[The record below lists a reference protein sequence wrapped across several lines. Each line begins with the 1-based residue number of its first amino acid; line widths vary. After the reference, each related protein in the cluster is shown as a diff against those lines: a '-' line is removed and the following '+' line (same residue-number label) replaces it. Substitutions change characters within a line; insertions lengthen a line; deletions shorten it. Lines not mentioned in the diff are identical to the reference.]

1 MLLAGCQTAAQRQ
14 FQSMTSGNLALVAQA
29 RSCVTEAYN
38 APEAA
43 VLRPHIP
50 LDVRQVTLAQLS
62 DQSLPTKQEIDA
74 VLAVHPRI
82 QACRQAVLDG
92 LLSTTPS
99 VVPILTKE
107 FAGADDDTIAFV
119 QRKLSWGERVRR
131 ARDRVLA
138 TQTELQAEEQR
149 ITAGLERS
157 HEAELARR
165 QRALDALAQW
175 AQTQQ
180 VINAMKRPVV
190 TNCSQVGS
198 FTNCVSQ

>member
-1 MLLAGCQTAAQRQ
+1 
-14 FQSMTSGNLALVAQA
+14 MTSVNLALVAQA

-74 VLAVHPRI
+74 VLAVHPRT
-82 QACRQAVLDG
+82 QACRQAILDG

-99 VVPILTKE
+99 VVPILAKE
-107 FAGADDDTIAFV
+107 FAGADDDTIALV

>member
-1 MLLAGCQTAAQRQ
+1 
-14 FQSMTSGNLALVAQA
+14 MTSGNLALVAQA
-29 RSCVTEAYN
+29 RSCVSEAYN

-43 VLRPHIP
+43 ELRPHIP

-107 FAGADDDTIAFV
+107 FAGGDDDTIAFV

-149 ITAGLERS
+149 IIAGLERS

-180 VINAMKRPVV
+180 VINAMNRPVV